1 MADSASATIGV
12 RINIPDLRTQK
23 SVVLNRRD
31 TVFAA
36 LQLIMKEI
44 SLVCLLTE
52 FKLSLSLYHKQEL
65 LKDPNNYGLYLPAN
79 VSWKQGKF
87 LDETRLLGEYPLP
100 EKTPLLEV
108 LYQSLHYYKPIF
120 LH

>member
-1 MADSASATIGV
+1 M
-12 RINIPDLRTQK
+12 
-23 SVVLNRRD
+23 
-31 TVFAA
+31 
-36 LQLIMKEI
+36 
-44 SLVCLLTE
+44 
-52 FKLSLSLYHKQEL
+52 QEL

-108 LYQSLHYYKPIF
+108 LHCTALLHNLFCKNVLAAVQEERLHPI
-120 LH
+120 

>member
-1 MADSASATIGV
+1 MAESTGATIAV
-12 RINIPDLRTQK
+12 RVNIPDLRTQK
-23 SVVLNRRD
+23 SVALNRRD

-44 SLVCLLTE
+44 SLVGNDWMGSSY
-52 FKLSLSLYHKQEL
+52 KIIIIIMQEL

-108 LYQSLHYYKPIF
+108 LLISLYN
-120 LH
+120 